1 MILKNISYICLTTT
15 KNQNHVNPKIRLIC
29 FLAFILAFGISD
41 AQNVQIDSLK
51 NALRITKTDTL
62 KANQYNQLA
71 DLYKEIN
78 PDSTLYFANKAAL
91 LSSKND
97 YNFGLATANFNKGNA
112 SIILANYSVALKYF
126 RNAQSEFQAA
136 LQKDPLNKKAKS
148 GLARAYASSGVV
160 YSEQSKYVLSL
171 KNYEKALEFYQEL
184 KDQKNISKV
193 LNNIG
198 ILCKSQQIYPKA
210 LYYLKEA
217 YKIQLVLKEEN
228 APMTLTNI
236 GAIYFESGKYKEALS
251 YYEKAKA
258 GFEKYQNKRGFALL
272 NNYLGDYYKKQ
283 NNILLAQNYY
293 QKSLAL
299 YEELQNKFGASLA
312 VYNIGLLLQK
322 QQKYSEALSYAK
334 KSLAYAQE
342 IGVQD
347 QTFHSE
353 KLVSELYESM
363 NNPKEALL
371 HYKNYI
377 NARDSII
384 NQETNM
390 KFAEAEMNYEF
401 KKKEALLSEKHKRE
415 IQFVIF
421 SILGGLLLII
431 LSLVIYNRMQVK
443 RQLTLKK
450 EVAEYEQ
457 KALHL
462 QMNPHFV
469 FNCLS
474 SISSFIVQNG
484 TDSALK
490 YLSKFS
496 KLMRLTLEYSKG
508 SLIPIDKE
516 IESLQNYLEL
526 EQLRFDDKFEFE
538 IQSTENVEFNM
549 GLPPLLIQ
557 PFVENAI
564 LHGMVPK
571 DGKGKISVRFDV
583 QKLQLVCTITDDGI
597 GLSESKIL
605 KENSVTAHQSM
616 ALAITKKRL
625 KIMES
630 ITSKSAKIE
639 ISDLNSEP
647 QKTGTKVTLYLPIQ
661 YIP

>member
-1 MILKNISYICLTTT
+1 MNSKFHIITFLILT
-15 KNQNHVNPKIRLIC
+15 LIC
-29 FLAFILAFGISD
+29 GISN

-51 NALRITKTDTL
+51 RIMRHTKIDTTRI
-62 KANQYNQLA
+62 NQYNTIA
-71 DLYKEIN
+71 NLYKEIN
-78 PDSTLYFANKAAL
+78 PDSTLFFAQKAFA
-91 LSSKND
+91 LSSKTNFS
-97 YNFGLATANFNKGNA
+97 FGLATAYMNKGNA
-112 SIILANYSVALKYF
+112 AIVLGNYPNALKYF
-126 RNAQSEFQAA
+126 KNAQSEFEII
-136 LQKDPLNKKAKS
+136 LQQNPNKKQIKS

-160 YSEQSKYVLSL
+160 HSEQNNYALSL
-171 KNYEKALEFYQEL
+171 KNYEQALQLYQEI
-184 KDQKNISKV
+184 KEQTSISKA

-198 ILCKSQQIYPKA
+198 VLYQSQQNYTKA
-210 LYYLKEA
+210 LQYLKEA
-217 YKIQLVLKEEN
+217 YKLQLALGEQN
-228 APMTLTNI
+228 APITLTNI
-236 GAIYFESGKYKEALS
+236 GYIHFGLGEYKNAIQ
-251 YYEKAKA
+251 YYEKAKK
-258 GFEKYQNKRGFALL
+258 GFEKNNNKRGSALL
-272 NNYLGDYYKKQ
+272 NNYLGDYYKEQK
-283 NNILLAQNYY
+283 NISLAYEYY

-299 YEELQNKFGASLA
+299 CEEIQNKFGASLA
-312 VYNIGLLLQK
+312 LYNIGALLQEQK
-322 QQKYSEALSYAK
+322 KYSEAMPFAT
-334 KSLAYAQE
+334 KSLEYAQE
-342 IGVQD
+342 IGVLD

-353 KLVSELYESM
+353 KLLSELHESL
-363 NNPKEALL
+363 NNPKAALA

-377 NARDSII
+377 AARDSIN
-384 NQETNM
+384 NQETSK
-390 KFAEAEMNYEF
+390 KFAVAEMNYEYT
-401 KKKEALLSEKHKRE
+401 KKEALLSEEHKRE
-415 IQFVIF
+415 IQLVVF
-421 SILGGLLLII
+421 SILGGLLLIA
-431 LSLVIYNRMQVK
+431 LGLVIYNRMQVK

-526 EQLRFDDKFEFE
+526 EQLRFDNKFEFE
-538 IQSTENVEFNM
+538 IHSTENVEFNM

-571 DGKGKISVRFDV
+571 EGNGKINVDFDV
-583 QKLQLVCTITDDGI
+583 KNDQLICTITDDGI

-616 ALAITKKRL
+616 ALEITKKRL

-639 ISDLNSEP
+639 ILELNSDH
-647 QKTGTKVTLYLPIQ
+647 QKTGTKVTLFLPIQ
-661 YIP
+661 YIS

>member
-1 MILKNISYICLTTT
+1 MSLKLRIPT
-15 KNQNHVNPKIRLIC
+15 
-29 FLAFILAFGISD
+29 FILIILIGSIVN
-41 AQNVQIDSLK
+41 AQYVQIDSLK
-51 NALRITKTDTL
+51 KVLTSVKSDTS
-62 KANQYNQLA
+62 KVNQYNKLA

-78 PDSTLYFANKAAL
+78 PDSTLFYAQKAMVLSLKKGYTSGFAN
-91 LSSKND
+91 SCI
-97 YNFGLATANFNKGNA
+97 NKGNA
-112 SIILANYSVALKYF
+112 SIILGDYPTALQYF
-126 RNAQSEFQAA
+126 NKAKSEFEKA
-136 LQKDPLNKKAKS
+136 LLQNSEDKKLKS
-148 GLARAYASSGVV
+148 GLARTYASSGVV
-160 YSEQSKYVLSL
+160 YSEQNNYNLSL
-171 KNYEKALEFYQEL
+171 NNYEKALKLYREINEFSSV
-184 KDQKNISKV
+184 SKT

-198 ILCKSQQIYPKA
+198 ILYKSQQIYPKA
-210 LYYLKEA
+210 LQFLKEA
-217 YKIQLVLKEEN
+217 YKIQSDLKQEN
-228 APMTLTNI
+228 APITLTNI
-236 GAIYFESGKYKEALS
+236 GVIYFETGHLQTAFN
-251 YYEKAKA
+251 YYEKAKK
-258 GFEKYQNKRGFALL
+258 GFLKYDNKRGLALL
-272 NNYLGDYYKKQ
+272 NNYVGDYYIKQ
-283 NNILLAQNYY
+283 NNLILADTFYH
-293 QKSLAL
+293 KSLNL
-299 YEELQNKFGASLA
+299 YEGIKNKFGASLA
-312 VYNIGLLLQK
+312 LYNIGLLLQS
-322 QQKYSEALSYAK
+322 QKKYREALSLALRSLQYAEQTGAIEQA
-334 KSLAYAQE
+334 LNTQE
-342 IGVQD
+342 LLSQ
-347 QTFHSE
+347 
-353 KLVSELYESM
+353 LYESL
-363 NNPKEALL
+363 NDPREALA
-371 HYKNYI
+371 HYKNYM
-377 NARDSII
+377 AVRDSIK
-384 NQETNM
+384 NQETTK
-390 KFAEAEMNYEF
+390 KFAMAEMNYEF
-401 KKKEALLSEKHKRE
+401 RKKEALLLEKHKRQ

-421 SILGGLLLII
+421 SILGGLLLIV
-431 LSLVIYNRMQVK
+431 LALVIYNRIQVK

-450 EVAEYEQ
+450 EVAEYEH

-526 EQLRFDDKFEFE
+526 EQLRFHDKFEFE

-571 DGKGKISVRFDV
+571 IGKGKINVGFDV
-583 QKLQLVCTITDDGI
+583 YNNQLICTITDDGI

-616 ALAITKKRL
+616 ALEITKKRL

-639 ISDLNSEP
+639 IIELNSD
-647 QKTGTKVTLYLPIQ
+647 QKTGTKVTLFLPVQ
-661 YIP
+661 YIS